1 MANMIM
7 AIKVLA
13 SYSISL
19 LKYYCWY
26 WKATK
31 IIHSNSLNKEII
43 IDENF
48 RMIIVVTVS
57 AAYLA
62 VALIWR
68 FSKSHKCCQIKCMP
82 FRL

>member
-1 MANMIM
+1 MANMIL

-48 RMIIVVTVS
+48 PDDNSCYCKCCIFGCGFN
-57 AAYLA
+57 LA
-62 VALIWR
+62 V
-68 FSKSHKCCQIKCMP
+68 
-82 FRL
+82 